1 MMGMKVRLGDYISEY
16 SVRNKAEDD
25 IPVYSVTNTQGFCQ
39 DYFGKEVASKDK
51 STYKIVPKGYFAY
64 NPSRINVGS
73 VDWQR
78 NEKQVIVSP
87 LYNVF
92 SVTSGL
98 DQQYLY
104 YFLKSEI
111 ALHLIQAAAT
121 GSVRDNLKFSM
132 LSDFIVNLPPIAEQK
147 EIVYTLDKIK
157 TVISCRQQQLSA
169 LDDLIKARFV
179 EMFGDPIEN
188 PKHLETIRGE
198 DFFKL
203 SNGKFVPEQKRFE
216 NGIPIYGGNGISWYT
231 DDVLVQE
238 DTLVVGR
245 VGFQSGNVHLAKA
258 PLWVS
263 DNAMYVSY
271 YNQDEYNL
279 IFLCDLM
286 KHIDFTRHQDAGD
299 LKKITQK
306 PFMTMQ
312 FIHPTI
318 VQQREYIAFVEQVD
332 KSKFVCYNYTRYC
345 YKCMPCN
352 TKTWRVIDDN

>member
-1 MMGMKVRLGDYISEY
+1 MKTKDYEKII
-16 SVRNKAEDD
+16 RN
-25 IPVYSVTNTQGFCQ
+25 
-39 DYFGKEVASKDK
+39 
-51 STYKIVPKGYFAY
+51 
-64 NPSRINVGS
+64 
-73 VDWQR
+73 
-78 NEKQVIVSP
+78 
-87 LYNVF
+87 
-92 SVTSGL
+92 
-98 DQQYLY
+98 
-104 YFLKSEI
+104 
-111 ALHLIQAAAT
+111 
-121 GSVRDNLKFSM
+121 
-132 LSDFIVNLPPIAEQK
+132 
-147 EIVYTLDKIK
+147 
-157 TVISCRQQQLSA
+157 
-169 LDDLIKARFV
+169 
-179 EMFGDPIEN
+179 
-188 PKHLETIRGE
+188 
-198 DFFKL
+198 
-203 SNGKFVPEQKRFE
+203 
-216 NGIPIYGGNGISWYT
+216 
-231 DDVLVQE
+231 
-238 DTLVVGR
+238 
-245 VGFQSGNVHLAKA
+245 KA